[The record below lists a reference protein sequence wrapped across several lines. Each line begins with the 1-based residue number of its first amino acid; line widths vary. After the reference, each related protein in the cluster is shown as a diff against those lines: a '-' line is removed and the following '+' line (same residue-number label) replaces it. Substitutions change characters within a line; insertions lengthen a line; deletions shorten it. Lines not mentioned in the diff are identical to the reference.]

1 MDMTE
6 RYLRQTVLPEL
17 GEPGQQKLMN
27 AKVLVVGVGGL
38 GSPVSIYLTAAG
50 VGTLGLVDD
59 DAVSISNLQRQILYT
74 EEEVGQPKVAC
85 AARRLHALN
94 SDVKIETYPF
104 RLTQD
109 NVADIVSH
117 YDLVVDG
124 CDNFAT
130 RHLLNDTCLEAHKP
144 YVFGA
149 IKGFEGQVSVF
160 STGDNPRSYRML
172 YPEDSVVQ
180 PTDIRDKGVLG
191 TTPAIVGSVAA
202 TEAIK
207 LITGIG
213 TPLVGKL
220 WTIDLRTMES
230 VIYDF

>member
-1 MDMTE
+1 MEKSE

-17 GEPGQQKLMN
+17 GESGQQKLMN

-38 GSPVSIYLTAAG
+38 GSPASIYLTAAG
-50 VGTLGLVDD
+50 VGTLGLVDND
-59 DAVSISNLQRQILYT
+59 LVSISNLQRQILYT
-74 EEEVGQPKVAC
+74 EEEVGLSKAKC
-85 AARRLHALN
+85 ATRRLHALN
-94 SDVKIETYPF
+94 SDVKIETCPF

-109 NVADIVSH
+109 NVADIVAR
-117 YDLVVDG
+117 YDLVLDG

-130 RHLLNDTCLEAHKP
+130 RYLLNDACLAAGKP

-160 STGDNPRSYRML
+160 SAGDNPRSYRML

-213 TPLVGKL
+213 EPLIGKL

-230 VIYDF
+230 AIYDF